1 MRLSMYNYA
10 HEFIHHHTLHVG
22 ELAHPAEPDCPKQVA
37 RNPTGSLYGTLGLID
52 GHVICIHW

>member
-1 MRLSMYNYA
+1 MYNYA